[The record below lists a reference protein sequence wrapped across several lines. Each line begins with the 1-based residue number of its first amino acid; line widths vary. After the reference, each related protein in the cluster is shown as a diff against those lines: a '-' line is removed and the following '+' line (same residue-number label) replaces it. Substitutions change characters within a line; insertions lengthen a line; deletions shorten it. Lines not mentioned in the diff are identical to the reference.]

1 MSSHLSTLKIGTRG
15 SQLALVQANL
25 VAEIL
30 RDAVGGLNVELV
42 VIQTSGDWKP
52 EQGETRLSAA
62 KGGKGQFAKEIEQAL
77 LSGAVDLGVH
87 SAKDMESHLHAGLM
101 MRHFLTREDPRDA
114 FISVQYQSLEEMPE
128 GAMVGTSSV
137 RRQAYVLNKRPDL
150 KVVPLRGNVPTRL
163 EKLRAGQVDA
173 TFLAVAGLNRL
184 GLAQEIT
191 GVMSVEQMVPG
202 AGQGAIGLEILK
214 DNKAVAA
221 ILDKIIC
228 AETTACV
235 LAERAAL
242 AVLDGSCHTP
252 VGAYAKIEAGQL
264 RLNVE
269 VMSLDGTRA
278 WRREI
283 KGLAAD
289 AEALGQKLGA
299 VLKAELPDG
308 CLC

>member
-15 SQLALVQANL
+15 SQLALVQANM

-30 RDAVGGLNVELV
+30 RDAVSGLNVELV

-114 FISVQYQSLEEMPE
+114 FISMKYQSLEAMPE
-128 GAMVGTSSV
+128 GAVVGTSSV

-150 KVVPLRGNVPTRL
+150 RVVPLRGNVPTRL
-163 EKLRAGQVDA
+163 EKLKSGQVDA

-191 GVMSVEQMVPG
+191 SVMPVEQMVPG

-264 RLNVE
+264 CLTVE

-289 AEALGQKLGA
+289 AEALGQALGA
-299 VLKAELPDG
+299 ALKAELPDG

>member
-1 MSSHLSTLKIGTRG
+1 M
-15 SQLALVQANL
+15 VQANM

-30 RDAVGGLNVELV
+30 RDAVSGLNVELV

-114 FISVQYQSLEEMPE
+114 FISMKYQSLEAMPE
-128 GAMVGTSSV
+128 GAVVGTSSV

-150 KVVPLRGNVPTRL
+150 RVVPLRGNVPTRL
-163 EKLRAGQVDA
+163 EKLKSGQVDA

-191 GVMSVEQMVPG
+191 SVMPVEQMVPG

-264 RLNVE
+264 CLTVE

-289 AEALGQKLGA
+289 AEALGQALGA
-299 VLKAELPDG
+299 ALKAELPDG